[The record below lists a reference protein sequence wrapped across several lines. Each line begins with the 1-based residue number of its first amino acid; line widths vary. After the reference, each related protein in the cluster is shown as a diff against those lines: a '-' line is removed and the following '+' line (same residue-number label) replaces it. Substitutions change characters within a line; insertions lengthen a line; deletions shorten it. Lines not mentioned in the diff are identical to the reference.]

1 MSASRDKSNNKPN
14 DAPSGSSENVAAP
27 VTRARRELA
36 ISRWAALTEL
46 GTRRLRAAAASFH
59 TLDELWHRAGKPLL
73 ASSAQNQ
80 LDAWL
85 RTGHEV
91 LFRWES
97 GFPTNLRAIDDAPV
111 AIYLRG
117 NLSALARPRVAMVGS
132 RAATHSGVALARK
145 LAAELSQAGVLVVSG
160 LAQGIDAAAHTGALA
175 CRQPTL
181 AIPGSGLGNLYPR
194 GHRGLAEQI
203 VGAGGV
209 LLSEYAPWVAA
220 RPNTFPA
227 RNRLISGLV
236 AGVVVVQAAQRSGSL
251 ITARTA
257 GEQGREVMAVPGV
270 PGSPVGAG
278 CNQLLR
284 EGAALIE
291 TANDVFNALSWDLPV
306 RDSDRTPTQDQNAQF
321 SDEHRKILNLLD
333 AVPVPIDQ
341 LAQITG
347 LPVEHLH
354 AVLLPLELQGL
365 VRATAQGYI
374 RCS

>member
-1 MSASRDKSNNKPN
+1 MSATNEKSNRKTN
-14 DAPSGSSENVAAP
+14 DASPASGESVAA
-27 VTRARRELA
+27 TDASARRELA
-36 ISRWAALTEL
+36 LSQWASLTEL
-46 GTRRLRAAAASFH
+46 GTRRLRAAASSF
-59 TLDELWHRAGKPLL
+59 DAIDRLWHRAGKPLL
-73 ASSAQNQ
+73 AGSAQNQ

-85 RTGHEV
+85 CKGHQV

-111 AIYLRG
+111 AVYVRG

-203 VGAGGV
+203 IGAGGL

-291 TANDVFNALSWDLPV
+291 TADDVFNALSWDLPA
-306 RDSDRTPTQDQNAQF
+306 REPDETATDEQNAQF
-321 SDEHRKILNLLD
+321 SDEHRKVLSVLD

-341 LAQITG
+341 LAQIAG
-347 LPVEHLH
+347 LPVEHLQ
-354 AVLLPLELQGL
+354 AILLVLELRGL

-374 RCS
+374 RGS